1 MLNEKSLTVFEDI
14 RVIGELPPRRVASKL
29 RQMGDSGTADEISQH
44 IATTKRAEP
53 LFGWGP
59 PKPWQHTSH
68 QFGYIALQTSSSTDP
83 QPIHYAGAI
92 AADQSLRN
100 NRINIYIDRL
110 RVYDYPGSGTHNIL
124 LSFAARNQFSAVPGN
139 APELVS
145 FSQTYRIE
153 EGQQAGIAGYPVF
166 IGLNVGSQGAAL
178 ECSTINVKNDADE
191 AILTALES
199 PPFKDGLKLLD
210 TLQPALAPFTQI
222 TLGVVKSLAARNRN
236 VGVQKFYLGLDFT
249 SAALG
254 IRLAE
259 GNYLAVQMPSET
271 TLNWDDWIF
280 SRTFGAIVSRAD
292 QMASIPYNYVV
303 FRITRY
309 EQ

>member
-1 MLNEKSLTVFEDI
+1 MANGQPLTVFGDI
-14 RVIGELPPRRVASKL
+14 KVIGELPPSRAAAKL
-29 RQMGDSGTADEISQH
+29 RQMGDSETADEISQH
-44 IATTKRAEP
+44 IATHRKEA

-59 PKPWQHTSH
+59 PKPWQHTTH
-68 QFGYIALQTSSSTDP
+68 QFGYIALQDPGSTDP
-83 QPIHYAGAI
+83 LPIQYAGAI
-92 AADQSLRN
+92 AADLTLKKS
-100 NRINIYIDRL
+100 RIDIKIDRL
-110 RVYDYPGSGTHNIL
+110 RVYNYPGVGMHNIL
-124 LSFAARNQFSAVPGN
+124 LSFAARNQSATVPGN

-145 FSQTYRIE
+145 FSQTYRVQERE
-153 EGQQAGIAGYPVF
+153 EAAIRGYPVF

-178 ECSTINVKNDADE
+178 ECATINVSNDADE
-191 AILTALES
+191 SVLAALES

-259 GNYLAVQMPSET
+259 GNYIAVQVPSET
-271 TLNWDDWIF
+271 TLNWDDWEFHPAIG
-280 SRTFGAIVSRAD
+280 TIVSKANNT
-292 QMASIPYNYVV
+292 ASIPYNYVV

-309 EQ
+309 VE